1 MTKFADSYSVLMKYQ
16 IDGFTL
22 DTKERTLAN
31 QANCQHIRPKT
42 LALLLYLAERA
53 GQVISKQELLE
64 AVWDDVNV
72 DDGVIFQSVRE
83 VRQLFSNQSIIQN
96 HPRKGYE
103 FTAQL
108 KALNQDKISN
118 PNQSAQKNVWLPATL
133 ILLLISLVAILYP
146 SPNKEARFEH
156 SILVLPIKNRVPY
169 GENDWIYLGA
179 MEQMIAKLKGLPSSV
194 LVYQGTQVPRLIHM
208 AGLEREFTSSDV
220 AKVFNVTGASLIVET
235 EIHGNAS
242 DYKLVYKFHVSNDVK
257 QGVILD
263 TSINNALTT
272 LSAKLAE
279 FIQHPLQ
286 RNEDLPKNE
295 FSNALFAQAMISYE
309 SDWQTSISF
318 FESYLALNP
327 ESVTAMIYL
336 SKLYIWSDRLEQA
349 SQLMDRASQLANGKV
364 QELAH
369 ISLIKGRIATK
380 QKKWQRANHLYQEA
394 ADLIEQDP
402 DWFLKASI
410 AEAQGL
416 SFLEQGLLDASSKA
430 LESALAH
437 YQIIQTPIGI
447 NSTRLHLANT
457 LFKKGDTGTGR
468 NLFQQAKEDIQN
480 TRLEFLYSMLTEY
493 ESQFASYRPN
503 QGKT

>member
-1 MTKFADSYSVLMKYQ
+1 MAQFAGPYNVLMKYQ

-42 LALLLYLAERA
+42 LALLLHLAERA

-103 FTAQL
+103 FTAQV
-108 KALNQDKISN
+108 KALDQDKTSN
-118 PNQSAQKNVWLPATL
+118 PSAQKNFWLPVTL
-133 ILLLISLVAILYP
+133 LLLLISLVAILYP
-146 SPNKEARFEH
+146 SPNKEVRFEH
-156 SILVLPIKNRVPY
+156 SILVLPIKNRIPY

-179 MEQMIAKLKGLPSSV
+179 MEQMIAKLQGLPSSI
-194 LVYQGTQVPRLIHM
+194 LVYQGIQVPRLMHM
-208 AGLEREFTSSDV
+208 AGLEREFASSDV

-336 SKLYIWSDRLEQA
+336 SKLYIWSDRLAQA
-349 SQLMDRASQLANGKV
+349 SQLMDRASQLVNGKV

-380 QKKWQRANHLYQEA
+380 QKDWQRANHLYQEA
-394 ADLIEQDP
+394 ADILEQDP

-416 SFLEQGLLDASSKA
+416 AFLEQDLLDASSKA

-437 YQIIQTPIGI
+437 YQVIQTPIGI

-457 LFKKGDTGTGR
+457 LFKKGDTETGQD
-468 NLFQQAKEDIQN
+468 LFQLAKKDIQN
-480 TRLEFLYSMLTEY
+480 TRLEFLYSMLTDY